1 MRKGAQPPK
10 IYTRLF
16 EWFCEEEYYEELQGD
31 LEQSFYEN
39 IKAHGEY
46 KAIRKYR
53 KEVFLMV
60 RPSVIRKIKGHT
72 NSNNLDMVHNYLK
85 IGVRNMLS
93 QRLYSFIN
101 IFGLAVGMAA
111 TILISLYVQHELSYD
126 KYHEKADRI
135 YRISR
140 EWLNQDGE
148 SSLHLGHIAPPFA
161 PLIENDFEGVV
172 EQAVRLMSGY
182 GPLMSVGDKQFEE
195 ENFFFAD
202 ADVFKVFSWKF
213 IQGNRETA
221 LVEPN
226 TLVLSETVTKR
237 YFNDE
242 DPIGK
247 SLTFN
252 NFGIIQEMKITGVIE
267 DTPDNSHFKYGRL
280 CSFLTYE
287 NVVGTEQLMQ
297 RFGSNNFATYVLFP
311 EGVSASQLEAGIPA
325 FTDKHLGQNGN
336 GDPASTTNKLHL
348 MPLTDIHLHSHL
360 DSEIE
365 ANGDIKYVY
374 TYIIIALFILVIAC
388 INFMNLSTARSMKRA
403 KEVGVRKVMGAFRSS
418 LIRQFITESVLMALI
433 SALLAIG
440 FVALVLPW
448 FNNFAGKE
456 LSLVTVDP
464 LFFGGL
470 LLIVVLS
477 VGLLA
482 GSYPA
487 FFLSSFTPVKVLKG
501 AKHSSHKK
509 VNLRSVLVVFQ
520 FFISIT
526 LIICTLLVYQQL
538 EYTRTKNLGFEK
550 ENMII
555 IDGAWRLDEGKQEA
569 LRQDLASQSSIIDA
583 SISNNVP
590 PGVNNTTIFRK
601 KGEEQDILVSTYNVD
616 YNHLPTMK
624 IELLEGRNLSRD
636 FPTDTAAVLLN
647 EAAVR
652 EFGLDDP
659 LSEEIR
665 YFGGGEYGSH
675 LDLKVVGVFKDFN
688 FETLRNNIRPLALM
702 LTTQGSK
709 ISVRTAPGDVSA
721 TLATVEDL
729 WGQYASEEP
738 FQYSFLDED
747 FDALF
752 RSEQR
757 LGQVFSVFTGLAI
770 LVACLGL
777 LGLAAFMAE
786 QRTKEIGIRKV
797 LGASVASV
805 VLLMSK
811 DFTKLVLIAFAL
823 AIPLAY
829 YIMHSWLKGFAFRIT
844 ISPSIFVLA
853 GVSALLIA
861 WLTVSWQS
869 IKAASANPVKS
880 LRSE

>member
-1 MRKGAQPPK
+1 M
-10 IYTRLF
+10 
-16 EWFCEEEYYEELQGD
+16 
-31 LEQSFYEN
+31 
-39 IKAHGEY
+39 
-46 KAIRKYR
+46 IR
-53 KEVFLMV
+53 
-60 RPSVIRKIKGHT
+60 
-72 NSNNLDMVHNYLK
+72 NYLK
-85 IGVRNMLS
+85 ITLRNLANQKLYTFLNVLGLS
-93 QRLYSFIN
+93 IGIASCL
-101 IFGLAVGMAA
+101 M
-111 TILISLYVQHELSYD
+111 ILLYVHHELSYD
-126 KYHEKADRI
+126 AFHEKAERI
-135 YRISR
+135 YRVGLNGKIADQEVFTTNTTPPLAYTAVEEFPEVENATRIYTHWGNQVIRYGETVIS
-140 EWLNQDGE
+140 
-148 SSLHLGHIAPPFA
+148 
-161 PLIENDFEGVV
+161 
-172 EQAVRLMSGY
+172 
-182 GPLMSVGDKQFEE
+182 EE
-195 ENFFFAD
+195 DVYMADSTFF
-202 ADVFKVFSWKF
+202 DVFSFPLLA
-213 IQGNRETA
+213 GDAATA
-221 LVEPN
+221 LVDPTSIVIPEDVARKYFGDEPPLGK
-226 TLVLSETVTKR
+226 TLLLGSDKTPHT
-237 YFNDE
+237 
-242 DPIGK
+242 
-247 SLTFN
+247 
-252 NFGIIQEMKITGVIE
+252 ITGVLE
-267 DTPDNSHFKYGRL
+267 KLPDNSHVHFSMLRSMSAVEYSRDDGWFNNSFQTYLLLHEGASSESLEAKLPGLVAKYVGPEVQQFLGVSLEDFFEQGNKYGY
-280 CSFLTYE
+280 FL
-287 NVVGTEQLMQ
+287 Q
-297 RFGSNNFATYVLFP
+297 
-311 EGVSASQLEAGIPA
+311 
-325 FTDKHLGQNGN
+325 
-336 GDPASTTNKLHL
+336 
-348 MPLTDIHLHSHL
+348 PLLDIHLHSDL
-360 DSEIE
+360 QDELE
-365 ANGDIKYVY
+365 PNGDI
-374 TYIIIALFILVIAC
+374 TYIYIFAAIGFFIILLAC
-388 INFMNLSTARSMKRA
+388 INFMNLATARSANRA
-403 KEVGVRKVMGAFRSS
+403 KEVGVRKTLGSMRVH
-418 LIRQFITESVLMALI
+418 LIRQFLSESVLLSLI
-433 SALLAIG
+433 ATVL
-440 FVALVLPW
+440 ALVSAGLLLSP
-448 FNNFAGKE
+448 FNNLAGKE
-456 LSLVTVDP
+456 ISSALFAEPWFLLSL
-464 LFFGGL
+464 LSLML
-470 LLIVVLS
+470 L

-487 FFLSSFTPVKVLKG
+487 FYLSSFRPVEVLKG
-501 AKHSSHKK
+501 KLKAGMKSSG
-509 VNLRSVLVVFQ
+509 VRNVLVVFQ

-555 IDGAWRLDEGKQEA
+555 IDGAWRLDKGKQEA
-569 LRQDLASQSSIIDA
+569 LRQDLASQSAIVDA

-601 KGEEQDILVSTYNVD
+601 KGEEQDILVSTYDVD

-624 IELLEGRNLSRD
+624 IELLEGRNFSRD
-636 FPTDTAAVLLN
+636 FPTDTAAILLN

-721 TLATVEDL
+721 TLATVEEL

-752 RSEQR
+752 RAEQR

-797 LGASVASV
+797 LGASVANVV
-805 VLLMSK
+805 VLLSK
-811 DFTKLVLIAFAL
+811 DFTKLVVVAFIM

-829 YIMHSWLKGFAFRIT
+829 FIMQSWLKGFAFK
-844 ISPSIFVLA
+844 ISIGPGTFILA
-853 GVSALLIA
+853 GGAALLIA